1 MSTGD
6 IIQWKPFEQWSPTA
20 FLIAGVLL
28 LGYATLQGIN
38 SFLSV
43 SLPSAVLV
51 LYGGIALL
59 VPVFALLGLYP
70 RLRGRAPRLAFT
82 GIATAV
88 LSGILTFV
96 SLLWLV
102 VTILQMGSLPEI
114 PADAPAWTAAATL
127 LGFLLLAVSFL
138 LIGVASLRTP
148 DVSRTIGFLLLVP
161 TAAWVGLVVGN
172 MILNPEGHYL
182 AVIAYTP
189 ISIAVLAVGYRL
201 RTTRVPPDRA

>member
-1 MSTGD
+1 
-6 IIQWKPFEQWSPTA
+6 
-20 FLIAGVLL
+20 
-28 LGYATLQGIN
+28 
-38 SFLSV
+38 
-43 SLPSAVLV
+43 
-51 LYGGIALL
+51 
-59 VPVFALLGLYP
+59 
-70 RLRGRAPRLAFT
+70 LAFT

-172 MILNPEGHYL
+172 MILNPEEHYL